1 MTPGAQSEVAVVK
14 LLLLKHAKDAF
25 VGEDSVRRQWYDLGY
40 AASPNFTRA
49 VGEYDRFVKLLESFG
64 IEIVFLASDDR
75 VGLDSIYVRDASIVC
90 SGGAILCNMGKAG
103 RRGEPQVQECA
114 FRKAGLPVLG
124 RIVGDGTVEGGDVVW
139 LDDRTVA
146 VGRGYRTND
155 AGIEQLRDLLD
166 DCVDEFI
173 VVSLPHWRGPGDVF
187 HLMSILSPID
197 HDLALVYSPLLP
209 VPFREQLLARG
220 IELVEVADREFATMG
235 GNVLAVAP
243 RNCVML
249 SGNAATAARLE
260 QVGTEVHQFE
270 GAEICLKGSGGPT
283 CLTRPIVRG

>member
-49 VGEYDRFVKLLESFG
+49 VG

-260 QVGTEVHQFE
+260 QVGTEVHHFE